1 MYFGR
6 EQMTTCTLASSATVP
21 VENVTLAIASIAN
34 IGAKNILVAN
44 IPDLGQLPATRNSVN
59 SARLSALTGTHNQ
72 SLKRALLVID
82 AAISPSPG
90 RDARCQHAL
99 L

>member
-1 MYFGR
+1 MHCMYFGR

-44 IPDLGQLPATRNSVN
+44 LPDLGQLIINVQVLTSN
-59 SARLSALTGTHNQ
+59 ALQ
-72 SLKRALLVID
+72 Y
-82 AAISPSPG
+82 
-90 RDARCQHAL
+90 
-99 L
+99 